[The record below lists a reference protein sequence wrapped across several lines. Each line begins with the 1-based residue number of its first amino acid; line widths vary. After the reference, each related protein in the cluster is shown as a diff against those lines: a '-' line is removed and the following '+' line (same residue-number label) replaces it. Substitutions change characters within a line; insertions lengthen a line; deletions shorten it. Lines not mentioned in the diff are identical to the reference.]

1 MERKQGGGERFD
13 TSPVCS
19 DKHRVG
25 SWIWQSLC
33 LILFLFRLVGMHEEK
48 HRDDNSRKEDISSSS
63 LLDEDHK
70 PIVTKTLSFKSNRSM
85 WENIDKET
93 ELTEKSRT
101 LDRPKKKSANTVAAP
116 DLLQGLLE
124 KSLADPGGRSRSGSN
139 ISAWRLS
146 PGQDV
151 PDGLC
156 NEKKEDIK
164 DTEV

>member
-1 MERKQGGGERFD
+1 MDE
-13 TSPVCS
+13 
-19 DKHRVG
+19 H
-25 SWIWQSLC
+25 
-33 LILFLFRLVGMHEEK
+33 
-48 HRDDNSRKEDISSSS
+48 SRKEDISSSF
-63 LLDEDHK
+63 LIDDDHI
-70 PIVTKTLSFKSNRSM
+70 PIVTKTLSFKSNQSM
-85 WENIDKET
+85 WENIDKEK

-101 LDRPKKKSANTVAAP
+101 LDRPKKKSANPVAAP
-116 DLLQGLLE
+116 DLLQDLLE
-124 KSLADPGGRSRSGSN
+124 RSLADPGGRSRSGSN